1 MALQWTQSLSVGV
14 QEIDSQ
20 HQELFRRVNRL
31 LDAMR
36 TGKGKDEISPLTK
49 FLEDYVVTH
58 FGAEEALMDK
68 HGYPKRAAHKA
79 SHSGFVRDFRNIKAK
94 IEAGGVT
101 AATTIE
107 LQRWISDWLLSHISK
122 VDKELGDFIRE
133 REAGGN

>member
-1 MALQWTQSLSVGV
+1 MALQWTQNLSVGV

-36 TGKGKDEISPLTK
+36 AGKGKDEISPLLE

-58 FGAEEALMDK
+58 FRAEEALMEK
-68 HGYPKRAAHKA
+68 HGYHKRAAHKVY
-79 SHSGFVRDFRNIKAK
+79 HSGFVRDFGNIKAK

-101 AATTIE
+101 AVATIE
-107 LQRWISDWLLSHISK
+107 LQRWISEWLVNHISK
-122 VDKELGDFIRE
+122 VDRELGDFIRDKG
-133 REAGGN
+133 RN